1 MSAVRQ
7 YGERAELGRGPT
19 VSACKETDML
29 AQSPTYQKTVVYIA
43 DGQLEQLQ
51 NVADHST
58 APGGA
63 LLRQELER
71 AIVLAK
77 DDSPQVFVRLNS
89 IVEYTDLLSGR
100 TRKLSLVLPHEA
112 DIDKNRISVATPVG
126 AALLGLTPGQ
136 PFSWTTDEGRPRA
149 LVVRSVAE
157 PS

>member
-1 MSAVRQ
+1 M
-7 YGERAELGRGPT
+7 
-19 VSACKETDML
+19 
-29 AQSPTYQKTVVYIA
+29 VYIA

-51 NVADHST
+51 NVADHSN
-58 APGGA
+58 AAGGA
-63 LLRQELER
+63 LLRQELDR
-71 AIVLAK
+71 AIIIAE
-77 DDSPQVFVRLNS
+77 DDSPRVFVRLNS

-112 DIDKNRISVATPVG
+112 DIDQNRISVTTPVG

-157 PS
+157 RS

>member
-1 MSAVRQ
+1 MA
-7 YGERAELGRGPT
+7 P
-19 VSACKETDML
+19 ACKETDML

-51 NVADHST
+51 NVADHSK

-63 LLRQELER
+63 LLRQELDR
-71 AIVLAK
+71 AIVLAVG
-77 DDSPQVFVRLNS
+77 DSPQVFVRLNS
-89 IVEYTDLLSGR
+89 IVEYTDLLTGR
-100 TRKLSLVLPHEA
+100 SRKLSLVLPHEA
-112 DIDKNRISVATPVG
+112 DIDQNRISVTTPVG

-149 LVVRSVAE
+149 LVVRSVTE